1 MLLRL
6 WSSAKPECYNVK
18 GLKRVLAA
26 EGLHHMWLWISL
38 MTQRQPHSV
47 VSKKVQESNSSR
59 ANTYTTATTATT
71 VQIQCQ
77 ATPVITTP
85 QETPRD
91 QAGDRSSTTTTPTLV
106 TGQDTPPTLVSG
118 LDTSRV
124 QQHLSTTGNSLTLV
138 SWLKPRNQCN
148 PPLIIFTGHSP

>member
-47 VSKKVQESNSSR
+47 VSKKVQ
-59 ANTYTTATTATT
+59 
-71 VQIQCQ
+71 QIKHLEQ
-77 ATPVITTP
+77 AEHDEVAEQLQQIKHL
-85 QETPRD
+85 E
-91 QAGDRSSTTTTPTLV
+91 QAEHDEV
-106 TGQDTPPTLVSG
+106 A
-118 LDTSRV
+118 
-124 QQHLSTTGNSLTLV
+124 
-138 SWLKPRNQCN
+138 
-148 PPLIIFTGHSP
+148 